1 MAAYALNWESN
12 KIADLVCTAYKANKE
27 FNTAKLLAKKTG
39 KLLGCIFAIGHPF
52 YTQSMSLIGYSL
64 GCQVIKS
71 TLKTLHYLK
80 ATNVVQNV
88 TFLGAAVDLMTI
100 PEKP

>member
-1 MAAYALNWESN
+1 
-12 KIADLVCTAYKANKE
+12 
-27 FNTAKLLAKKTG
+27 
-39 KLLGCIFAIGHPF
+39 
-52 YTQSMSLIGYSL
+52 MSFIGYSL

-88 TFLGAAVDLMTI
+88 TFLGAAVDLITN
-100 PEKP
+100 PEKPETEERWVEVLDFTISGSLTNIYTKRDRVLHLY